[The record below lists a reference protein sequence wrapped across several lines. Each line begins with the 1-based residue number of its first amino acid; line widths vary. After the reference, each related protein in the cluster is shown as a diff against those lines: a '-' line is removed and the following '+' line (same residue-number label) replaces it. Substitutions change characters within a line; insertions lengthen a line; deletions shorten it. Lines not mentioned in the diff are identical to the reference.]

1 MFVQYSTKVSV
12 GLGAVETQLSSLHA
26 RMGEIADLAY
36 REGEGLRSKVGPVSS
51 LAKSVALEVGTPQ
64 IQRKGLV
71 YPLRW
76 SAVGAEALFP
86 ELLADLV
93 LTHSGMEETTITL
106 VGTYDPPLGVVGR
119 VLDRALLGRV
129 AEATVRDWVDRLAD
143 TIMLGAAESPV
154 ATPSRRP
161 SEIEH

>member
-1 MFVQYSTKVSV
+1 VFVQYSTTVPV

-26 RMGEIADLAY
+26 RMGEMADLAY
-36 REGEGLRSKVGPVSS
+36 REGEDLRSKVGPVSA

-93 LTHSGMEETTITL
+93 LSHSGMEQTTITI

-119 VLDRALLGRV
+119 VLDRAVLGRV
-129 AEATVRDWVDRLAD
+129 AEATVRDWLDRLAD
-143 TIMLGAAESPV
+143 LITLGVAESP
-154 ATPSRRP
+154 ALARFPHP
-161 SEIEH
+161 PEI